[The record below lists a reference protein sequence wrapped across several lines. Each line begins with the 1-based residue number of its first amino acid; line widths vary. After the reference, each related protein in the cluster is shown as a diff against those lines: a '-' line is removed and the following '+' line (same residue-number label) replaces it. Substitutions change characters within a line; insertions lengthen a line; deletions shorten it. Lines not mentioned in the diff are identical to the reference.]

1 MLRKGFFRRCIIQG
15 LSQQC
20 SNGEKCEITP
30 LTRNS
35 CQYCRLKKCFAVGM
49 SRGGRQLFFSVL
61 FWLLS
66 CDDELMMRMMM
77 IMMQC
82 VLWIPRYWL
91 HLCIALF
98 KVLIFIVDKY
108 ANYDLHVPRLPMH
121 WRRSSLSGFSDDWKL
136 LRSCRLDFTALACCV
151 EWHALWLCRAC
162 SCVYLVKEIMTV
174 YSCKAK
180 WLMLVI
186 RDTVWP
192 VYSLTNLNFCTP
204 LPVKGN

>member
-1 MLRKGFFRRCIIQG
+1 MWWWI
-15 LSQQC
+15 
-20 SNGEKCEITP
+20 
-30 LTRNS
+30 
-35 CQYCRLKKCFAVGM
+35 
-49 SRGGRQLFFSVL
+49 
-61 FWLLS
+61 
-66 CDDELMMRMMM
+66 DDEDDDDYDAVCAVDTKILIASINQSINQSKR
-77 IMMQC
+77 IYIAPY
-82 VLWIPRYWL
+82 VAGESEAR
-91 HLCIALF
+91 LCIALF

-180 WLMLVI
+180 WVMLVI